1 MPINEIKVIIHSVM
15 YIETDHVPST
25 MLNIED
31 TIKNKLGQIPVLTE
45 IYCLVG
51 KIINGTKAG
60 RALKF
65 RMLLSLVLEHLCALF
80 SIFT

>member
-1 MPINEIKVIIHSVM
+1 MV
-15 YIETDHVPST
+15 D
-25 MLNIED
+25 IED
-31 TIKNKLGQIPVLTE
+31 TIKKKLGQIPVLTE

-60 RALKF
+60 RALNFK
-65 RMLLSLVLEHLCALF
+65 MCALF

>member
-1 MPINEIKVIIHSVM
+1 M

-25 MLNIED
+25 MLDIED

-65 RMLLSLVLEHLCALF
+65 RMLLKPPFLNICVLCSPF
-80 SIFT
+80 SPDSRYNHVP